1 MRLDL
6 GEPMDRA
13 ILRTHLAAA
22 DGPVTVIEA
31 PAAADYG
38 WIGGRAHEI
47 VIPLAATAP
56 PDPAPAVLSGTAP
69 LSVTTAADG
78 TCVVYARLHT
88 LPEALD
94 AILTQ
99 HLPSLLEEWEA
110 PPRWWFVRYLHPT
123 PHLRLRLHDPDHE
136 RAAGRMAAW
145 ADGLRQ
151 HGLVGEVV
159 FDTYRA
165 ETGRYGPGTA
175 MEAAEAL
182 FAADSAAALAQLSF
196 LAGARDIAP
205 QVLAATSLLDL
216 AGAVLGTPSAAA
228 AWLLAHPAYADGAPA
243 QDRYM
248 CRQALHLTSPGVL
261 PGLPGGDRVAAAW
274 AARATAATAY
284 TARLTP
290 EATRHTPETVLGS
303 LLHLHHVR
311 ALGPDP
317 QSEAVTYKLAR
328 AVALA
333 RRGRGG
339 QR

>member
-1 MRLDL
+1 
-6 GEPMDRA
+6 
-13 ILRTHLAAA
+13 
-22 DGPVTVIEA
+22 
-31 PAAADYG
+31 
-38 WIGGRAHEI
+38 
-47 VIPLAATAP
+47 
-56 PDPAPAVLSGTAP
+56 
-69 LSVTTAADG
+69 
-78 TCVVYARLHT
+78 
-88 LPEALD
+88 
-94 AILTQ
+94 
-99 HLPSLLEEWEA
+99 
-110 PPRWWFVRYLHPT
+110 
-123 PHLRLRLHDPDHE
+123 
-136 RAAGRMAAW
+136 
-145 ADGLRQ
+145 
-151 HGLVGEVV
+151 
-159 FDTYRA
+159 
-165 ETGRYGPGTA
+165 

-248 CRQALHLTSPGVL
+248 RRQALHLTSPGVL

-333 RRGRGG
+333 RTAHRRKGG
-339 QR
+339 QW